1 MSSFTKPW
9 KPPPVT
15 WRIPYFRHDLGE
27 AELACLA
34 SVLQGEI
41 LTTGDAV
48 SEFEA
53 KFAACL
59 GVRHV
64 LGLTS
69 CTDALHMAL
78 LALEIGSGDEVIT
91 TPMSFVATATAI
103 LEAGATPV
111 FVDVEPDTGNLDAAR
126 VEAAITPRTK
136 AILPVH
142 LYGLCAT
149 CARSNRPDIMSA

>member
-1 MSSFTKPW
+1 MSSFAKLRKLSSLPCRF
-9 KPPPVT
+9 PSL
-15 WRIPYFRHDLGE
+15 RHDLGE

-59 GVRHV
+59 GVRYV
-64 LGLTS
+64 LGVTS
-69 CTDALHMAL
+69 CTGALHMAL
-78 LALEIGSGDEVIT
+78 VALDIGSGDEVIT

>member
-9 KPPPVT
+9 KLPSVT
-15 WRIPYFRHDLGE
+15 WRIPYVGHDIGE

-34 SVLQGEI
+34 SVLQCEI

-48 SEFEA
+48 LEFEA

-64 LGLTS
+64 LGVTS
-69 CTDALHMAL
+69 CTGALHMAL
-78 LALEIGSGDEVIT
+78 LALDSGSGDEVIT
-91 TPMSFVATATAI
+91 TPRSFVAPATAI

-111 FVDVEPDTGNLDAAR
+111 FVDVEPDTGNLNADL
-126 VEAAITPRTK
+126 VEAAITPRT
-136 AILPVH
+136 
-142 LYGLCAT
+142 
-149 CARSNRPDIMSA
+149 R